1 MEGKPYGCL
10 SYCLKSDDA
19 GVFPSWIITYCFKKE
34 PRTQA
39 YSPYCLQSLGMGN
52 VNWEQLAL
60 ICGHKNES
68 FFFLIGFYLRYFVV
82 ENGALCL
89 QLEEIRNH
97 EFFRDLGF

>member
-1 MEGKPYGCL
+1 
-10 SYCLKSDDA
+10 
-19 GVFPSWIITYCFKKE
+19 
-34 PRTQA
+34 
-39 YSPYCLQSLGMGN
+39 MGN

-68 FFFLIGFYLRYFVV
+68 FFFLMGFYLRYFVV
-82 ENGALCL
+82 ENGALLL